1 MDKYE
6 YLKNE
11 SLATAGNCCT
21 IVGCCAGLA
30 GLITP
35 ITGDWKSGLVQLIC
49 SVIMMTLAI
58 DAFRGIRRTS
68 TTEIEWEEWE

>member
-6 YLKNE
+6 YPKNE
-11 SLATAGNCCT
+11 PLAPAGNCGT
-21 IVGCCAGLA
+21 NVGCVAGFAGLT
-30 GLITP
+30 TP

-58 DAFRGIRRTS
+58 DAFRGIRRTNTT
-68 TTEIEWEEWE
+68 TTEIEWEE

>member
-21 IVGCCAGLA
+21 IVGCVAGIA
-30 GLITP
+30 GLIAP

-58 DAFRGIRRTS
+58 DAFRGIRRTNTT
-68 TTEIEWEEWE
+68 TTEIEWEE

>member
-6 YLKNE
+6 YIKNE

-21 IVGCCAGLA
+21 IVGCVAGFA

-49 SVIMMTLAI
+49 SVIMLTLAI

-68 TTEIEWEEWE
+68 TTEIEGEE

>member
-11 SLATAGNCCT
+11 SLATAGNCRT
-21 IVGCCAGLA
+21 IVGCVAGFA

-68 TTEIEWEEWE
+68 TTEIEWEEWK

>member
-11 SLATAGNCCT
+11 SLSTAGNCCT
-21 IVGCCAGLA
+21 IVGCVAGFA

-68 TTEIEWEEWE
+68 TTEIEGEEWK

>member
-11 SLATAGNCCT
+11 SLATAGTCCT
-21 IVGCCAGLA
+21 IIGCVAGFA

-58 DAFRGIRRTS
+58 DAFRGIRRTN
-68 TTEIEWEEWE
+68 TTEIEGEE

>member
-21 IVGCCAGLA
+21 IIGCVAGFA
-30 GLITP
+30 G
-35 ITGDWKSGLVQLIC
+35 SQVQVCTMMFLPQMQRKLIC
-49 SVIMMTLAI
+49 HYK
-58 DAFRGIRRTS
+58 
-68 TTEIEWEEWE
+68 E